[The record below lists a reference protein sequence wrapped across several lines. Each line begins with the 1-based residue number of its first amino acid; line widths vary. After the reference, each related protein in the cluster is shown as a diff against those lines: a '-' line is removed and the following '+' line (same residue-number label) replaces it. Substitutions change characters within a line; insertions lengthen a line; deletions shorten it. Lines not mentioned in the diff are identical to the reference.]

1 MRPAPRGRQS
11 LKGAPK
17 SLNRDF
23 AQTDPAPI
31 SSNLIGAD
39 QLLIGQKP
47 GLAQKRKVSNYMV
60 EDSCARRVATSRS
73 SGIRVTLKGKE
84 WD

>member
-1 MRPAPRGRQS
+1 MTNRYYLSKHPTRQEFCCDLDRPI
-11 LKGAPK
+11 KIFYT
-17 SLNRDF
+17 RDF

-47 GLAQKRKVSNYMV
+47 GLAQKRKVSTNKN
-60 EDSCARRVATSRS
+60 S
-73 SGIRVTLKGKE
+73 
-84 WD
+84 